1 MMRKIS
7 VQKRDTD
14 WSTMYRCV
22 PSFVAICKF
31 LLPCARRE
39 SLSVSLKAVL
49 ATRPC
54 YHNRVIVARAEFRIH
69 SSVNILICAIKAA
82 FCLAFLLR
90 AEWER
95 EAWQDSSADSI
106 AFNMNFISAQIIFVQ
121 FFYSQLKCLSST
133 IKPNSSTFPYRRRW
147 RTFSVSWIGRGN
159 ARYFCLMQWKIS
171 IANVRIWNCSE
182 SILGN
187 WIIDLISM
195 KCRALTHVTRDL
207 SGPKSPRANV
217 TQVSCG

>member
-1 MMRKIS
+1 MAWANREDQGKPLKTMSIQILVLLGMQLKSWWGRSLYRKRTQTGQHWIAA
-7 VQKRDTD
+7 
-14 WSTMYRCV
+14 Y
-22 PSFVAICKF
+22 
-31 LLPCARRE
+31 LLSWP
-39 SLSVSLKAVL
+39 SVSSCCHVHGESPLEAVL

-90 AEWER
+90 AESEWEW

-133 IKPNSSTFPYRRRW
+133 IKPNSSTFPYRSRRW
-147 RTFSVSWIGRGN
+147 RTFSE
-159 ARYFCLMQWKIS
+159 IS
-171 IANVRIWNCSE
+171 
-182 SILGN
+182 
-187 WIIDLISM
+187 
-195 KCRALTHVTRDL
+195 
-207 SGPKSPRANV
+207 
-217 TQVSCG
+217 